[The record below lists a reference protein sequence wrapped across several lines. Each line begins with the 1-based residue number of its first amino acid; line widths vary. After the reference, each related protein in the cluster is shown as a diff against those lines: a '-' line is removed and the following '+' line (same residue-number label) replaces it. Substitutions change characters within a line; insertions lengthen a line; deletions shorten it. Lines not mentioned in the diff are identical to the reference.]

1 METKTVSR
9 ASRIAG
15 IAFATAALLGGSLMT
30 QTAEAGSFRLRA
42 NGAAAQG
49 LFSFKNGRTYVKGSV
64 WDNKCDN
71 RKAQLTIVFGSN
83 DRSEELEARGCRK
96 VKNFDLNSQHDGRLR
111 LTLCA
116 RSGTPFD
123 FDCDVTII
131 HKP

>member
-1 METKTVSR
+1 MEATTISR
-9 ASRIAG
+9 ASRTTT

-30 QTAEAGSFRLRA
+30 ETAEAGSFRLRVK
-42 NGAAAQG
+42 GAAAQG

-64 WDNKCDN
+64 WDTKCDK
-71 RKAQLTIVFGSN
+71 RMAQLTIEFGSN
-83 DRSEELEARGCRK
+83 DRSPELEARGCRK
-96 VKNFDLNSQHDGRLR
+96 VKNFDLNSQHDGKLR

-123 FDCDVTII
+123 FDCDMRLF